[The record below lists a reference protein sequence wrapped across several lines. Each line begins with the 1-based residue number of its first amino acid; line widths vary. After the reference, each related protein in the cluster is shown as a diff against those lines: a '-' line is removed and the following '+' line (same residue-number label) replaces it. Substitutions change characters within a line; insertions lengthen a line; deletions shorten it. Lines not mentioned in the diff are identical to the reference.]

1 MSRKTSNRH
10 LYILTLSLAS
20 IGIAIFLYKFLVLG
34 FPLTPDR
41 KVDTWDVE
49 VRVRFLANNDRARV
63 SLYLPTTG
71 GQHEIV
77 DERFISRNYSYNIRM
92 FGNTNRKINWTI
104 SQARHQQY
112 LFYRAT
118 IRKAATMRTDIREK
132 SPEITNPEF
141 GDAELIAVRNILD
154 QLPSAGGEAGQLI
167 SAVVRMVMSEKP
179 DNNLKLLL
187 TKKPGELEKLQLIT
201 RILGIARLPARIVN
215 GIRLKNMERNSEK
228 LHWLEVYGKDK
239 WQAYS
244 IIDGTP
250 TAAGNNLAWWYGTKP
265 LATLEGGSQLE
276 TQISVALSK
285 ESALDRVILGENNVQ
300 PAHIRYSLLSLPL
313 ETQTLYHILLV
324 VPVGVFM
331 LVILRNVVGV
341 KTFGTFMPV
350 LIALSFRETQ
360 LLWGIGLFVL
370 IISAGLIVRFY
381 LDRLKLLLV
390 PRLASVLIVVI
401 MLMAIISIASYRM
414 DLPSGLSIALFP
426 MVILTMT
433 IERMSIVWEER
444 GPMMAIEQ
452 ALGSLFA
459 ASLVYVIM
467 NIDWLKHFLF
477 LFPEMILLLLSLTML
492 MGRYTGYRL
501 TELSR
506 FRVLTRGPKP

>member
-10 LYILTLSLAS
+10 LYILTLSLAC

-41 KVDTWDVE
+41 EVDAWDVE
-49 VRVRFLANNDRARV
+49 VRVRFEGNNERAQI

-77 DERFISRNYSYNIRM
+77 DERFISRNYSYNIRKY
-92 FGNTNRKINWTI
+92 GNNNRKITWIIN
-104 SQARHQQY
+104 SAKNPQY
-112 LFYRAT
+112 LFYRAS
-118 IRKAATMRTDIREK
+118 IRQATRQTPAIGVK
-132 SPEITNPEF
+132 PPEITNPEF
-141 GDAELIAVRNILD
+141 GEAELIAVRNILE
-154 QLPSAGGEAGQLI
+154 QIPSEGGETARLI
-167 SAVVRMVMSEKP
+167 QALVRLIMSGKP
-179 DNNLKLLL
+179 DNNLRLLL
-187 TKKPGELEKLQLIT
+187 TKKPDELERLQLLT
-201 RILGIARLPARIVN
+201 RILSVARIPSRIVN
-215 GIRLKNMERNSEK
+215 GIQLQNMERITDK
-228 LHWLEVYGKDK
+228 LHWLEVYTNGR
-239 WQAYS
+239 WRAYS
-244 IIDGTP
+244 TSDGTP
-250 TAAGNNLAWWYGTKP
+250 AVTRKNLAWWYGTNP
-265 LATLEGGSQLE
+265 LATLEGGSRLE
-276 TQISVALSK
+276 THISVALSK
-285 ESALDRVILGENNVQ
+285 ESALDRVILGENNQQ
-300 PAHIRYSLLSLPL
+300 PTYVRYSLLSLPL
-313 ETQTLYHILLV
+313 GTQTLYHILLV

-331 LVILRNVVGV
+331 LVILRNVIGI

-360 LLWGIGLFVL
+360 LLWGIGLFIV
-370 IISAGLIVRFY
+370 IISAGLVVRFY

-401 MLMAIISIASYRM
+401 MLMAIISIASYRL
-414 DLPSGLSIALFP
+414 DFPSGLSIALFP

-444 GPMMAIEQ
+444 GPMTAIEQ

-459 ASLVYVIM
+459 ASLVYMIM

-477 LFPEMILLLLSLTML
+477 LFPEMILLLLALTML

-506 FRVLTRGPKP
+506 FRGLSRDLKP